1 MVMLVVFTSSMLAV
15 CKCNHAAAMAV
26 AVNETS
32 EKHACCKDQSSK
44 KNSEDSNHSKD
55 ETGCCETQLIE
66 FNSQAKQG
74 VLSFEMN
81 PSLFVAVIPH
91 HLRLH
96 IISTNFNALLHPL
109 TKEKWRTPLGSDIL
123 ISVQRFQ
130 I

>member
-1 MVMLVVFTSSMLAV
+1 MVMLVVFTSSMLVV
-15 CKCNHAAAMAV
+15 CKCNHAAAV
-26 AVNETS
+26 AVNDTS
-32 EKHACCKDQSSK
+32 EKHSCCKDQSSK
-44 KNSEDSNHSKD
+44 NNSDDSDHSKD
-55 ETGCCETQLIE
+55 ETGCCETQVID

-96 IISTNFNALLHPL
+96 IISTNFNVLLQSL

-123 ISVQRFQ
+123 ISIQRFQ